1 MKTLVVMT
9 GRNRFGNFAFNF
21 HADVVREHEIFSRS
35 LSQLRDREGW
45 REYSNR
51 RLREETVNA
60 ILCRGKLRIV
70 EIVSVNRDSVGKCRE
85 PRVRLHPSADDAGL
99 HIAQAK
105 RLHVLTHERR
115 HRGTGTRK
123 RQSKTVQNGLLAQID
138 YVSRN
143 VLIPRVDDEFRNVL
157 LKSSPFRTFLAR
169 DTQ

>member
-45 REYSNR
+45 REDSNR
-51 RLREETVNA
+51 RMREETVNA

-85 PRVRLHPSADDAGL
+85 PRERLHPSADVASL
-99 HIAQAK
+99 QHAK
-105 RLHVLTHERR
+105 PNRLHYLSVELTHL
-115 HRGTGTRK
+115 G
-123 RQSKTVQNGLLAQID
+123 I
-138 YVSRN
+138 
-143 VLIPRVDDEFRNVL
+143 
-157 LKSSPFRTFLAR
+157 
-169 DTQ
+169 